1 MDTLIQTILGSS
13 IVTTVL
19 TSGIA
24 YYFHKKTERGTAEV
38 KREFERLAQ
47 IQSSDF
53 EWRKKVTELLGQVY
67 IHLNRSRMAFEH
79 TYCRLKAYDAVFE
92 DEVIYHS
99 NKLLRDTLLANGNHL
114 PPELLEQAS
123 MLIEHY
129 DAWLVKYEKL
139 RKQQKDNSTVQIYV
153 GPDGYP
159 FPVDAEELFKE
170 KYQELFRELRQPGG

>member
-79 TYCRLKAYDAVFE
+79 TYSRLQEYDAVFE

-123 MLIEHY
+123 KLIKHY

-159 FPVDAEELFKE
+159 FPIDAEELFKE